1 MPLDS
6 ETNRES
12 TAQAAD
18 KEIELRLDLKL
29 IADMITPGSRVLDI
43 GCGDGALLA
52 YLAAKKDVDG
62 RGIEISQDGVNA
74 CVAHGL
80 SVIQGDADTDLT
92 NYPDHAFD
100 YVVLGQTLQAT
111 RQPREVLEDLVRIGR
126 HAVVSFINF
135 GHWRTRLSL
144 LVHGRVPVR
153 TGASFGWYDNPDIHL
168 CTILDFVMLC
178 NNLGLTIEKG
188 LSLSRD
194 HNVRTIRSADH
205 LANLR
210 GDQAIFL
217 LRRE

>member
-1 MPLDS
+1 MPLEA
-6 ETNRES
+6 ETDPEN
-12 TAQAAD
+12 TAQA
-18 KEIELRLDLKL
+18 KEEIDLRPDLKL
-29 IADMITPGSRVLDI
+29 IADMIAPGSRVLDI

-52 YLAAKKDVDG
+52 YLARNKDVDG

-111 RQPREVLEDLVRIGR
+111 HQPREVLEDLVRIGR
-126 HAVVSFINF
+126 HAVVSFMNF

-144 LVHGRVPVR
+144 LVHGRVPVK
-153 TGASFGWYDNPDIHL
+153 TGSSFRWYDSPDIHL
-168 CTILDFVMLC
+168 CTILDFVGLC
-178 NNLGLTIEKG
+178 DTLGLTIEKG
-188 LSLSRD
+188 LSLSRER
-194 HNVRTIRSADH
+194 NVRTIRSADH

>member
-1 MPLDS
+1 MPLDA
-6 ETNRES
+6 ETDPEN
-12 TAQAAD
+12 TAQA
-18 KEIELRLDLKL
+18 KEEIDLRPDLKL
-29 IADMITPGSRVLDI
+29 IADMIAPGSRVLDI

-52 YLAAKKDVDG
+52 YLARNKDVDG

-111 RQPREVLEDLVRIGR
+111 HQPREVLEDLVRIGR
-126 HAVVSFINF
+126 HAVVSFMNF

-144 LVHGRVPVR
+144 LVHGRVPVK
-153 TGASFGWYDNPDIHL
+153 TGSSFRWYDSPDIHL
-168 CTILDFVMLC
+168 CTILDFVGLC
-178 NNLGLTIEKG
+178 DTLGLTIEKG
-188 LSLSRD
+188 LSLSRER
-194 HNVRTIRSADH
+194 NIRTIRSADH

>member
-1 MPLDS
+1 MPLDP
-6 ETNRES
+6 EPNPPDTPPA
-12 TAQAAD
+12 TARRTH
-18 KEIELRLDLKL
+18 LRRDLQL

-52 YLAAKKDVDG
+52 YLAEEKNVDG

-92 NYPDHAFD
+92 NYPDNAFD
-100 YVVLGQTLQAT
+100 FVVLGQTLQAT
-111 RQPREVLEDLVRIGR
+111 HRPREVLEDLVRIGR
-126 HAVVSFINF
+126 HAVVSFTNF

-144 LVHGRVPVR
+144 LANGRIPVK
-153 TGASFGWYDNPDIHL
+153 TGSSFGWYDSPDIHL
-168 CTILDFVMLC
+168 CTILDFVSLC
-178 NNLGLTIEKG
+178 GAMGLSIEMG

-194 HNVRTIRSADH
+194 GRARKISTAGH

-217 LRRE
+217 MRRG

>member
-6 ETNRES
+6 ETDPENSARV
-12 TAQAAD
+12 AAEKND
-18 KEIELRLDLKL
+18 LRLDLKL
-29 IADMITPGSRVLDI
+29 IADMIPPGSRVLDI

-52 YLAAKKDVDG
+52 FLAQTKDVDG
-62 RGIEISQDGVNA
+62 RGTEISQDGVNA

-111 RQPREVLEDLVRIGR
+111 HRPREVLEDLVRIGR

-144 LVHGRVPVR
+144 LVHGRVPVK
-153 TGASFGWYDNPDIHL
+153 TGATFGWYDSPGIHL
-168 CTILDFVMLC
+168 CTILDFVGLC
-178 NNLGLTIEKG
+178 NKLGLTIEKG

-194 HNVRTIRSADH
+194 RNVRTIRSADH

>member
-1 MPLDS
+1 MPLDTDTQPDHLAPAAES
-6 ETNRES
+6 EL
-12 TAQAAD
+12 D
-18 KEIELRLDLKL
+18 LRLDLKL
-29 IADMITPGSRVLDI
+29 IADMIAPGSRVLDI

-52 YLAAKKDVDG
+52 YLARNKNVDG

-74 CVAHGL
+74 CVANGL

-111 RQPREVLEDLVRIGR
+111 RQPRQVIEDLVRIGR

-144 LVHGRVPVR
+144 LVHGRVPVK
-153 TGASFGWYDNPDIHL
+153 TGSTFGWYDSPDIHL
-168 CTILDFVMLC
+168 CTMLDFVGLC
-178 NNLGLTIEKG
+178 ESMGLTIEDG
-188 LSLSRD
+188 LSLSGEGNI
-194 HNVRTIRSADH
+194 HKIKTAGH

-217 LRRE
+217 LRR

>member
-1 MPLDS
+1 MPLDA
-6 ETNRES
+6 ETDPEN
-12 TAQAAD
+12 TAQA
-18 KEIELRLDLKL
+18 KEEIDLRPDLKL
-29 IADMITPGSRVLDI
+29 IADMIAPGSRVLDI
-43 GCGDGALLA
+43 GCGDGVLLA
-52 YLAAKKDVDG
+52 YLAQNKDVDG

-111 RQPREVLEDLVRIGR
+111 HQPREVLEDLVRIGR
-126 HAVVSFINF
+126 HAVVSFMNF

-144 LVHGRVPVR
+144 LVHGRVPVK
-153 TGASFGWYDNPDIHL
+153 TGSSFRWYDSPDIHL
-168 CTILDFVMLC
+168 CTILDFVGLC
-178 NNLGLTIEKG
+178 DTLGLTIEKG
-188 LSLSRD
+188 LSLSRER
-194 HNVRTIRSADH
+194 NVRTIRSADH

>member
-1 MPLDS
+1 MPLEA
-6 ETNRES
+6 ETDPEN
-12 TAQAAD
+12 TAQA
-18 KEIELRLDLKL
+18 KEEIDLRPDLKL
-29 IADMITPGSRVLDI
+29 IADMIAPGSRVLDI
-43 GCGDGALLA
+43 GCGDGVLLA
-52 YLAAKKDVDG
+52 YLAQNKDVDG

-111 RQPREVLEDLVRIGR
+111 HQPREVLEDLVRIGR
-126 HAVVSFINF
+126 HAVVSFMNF

-144 LVHGRVPVR
+144 LVHGRVPVK
-153 TGASFGWYDNPDIHL
+153 TGSSFRWYDSPDIHL
-168 CTILDFVMLC
+168 CTILDFVGLC
-178 NNLGLTIEKG
+178 DTLGLTIEKG
-188 LSLSRD
+188 LSLSRER
-194 HNVRTIRSADH
+194 NVRTIRSADH

>member
-1 MPLDS
+1 MPLDPATNSDKAARGTS
-6 ETNRES
+6 EKT
-12 TAQAAD
+12 D
-18 KEIELRLDLKL
+18 LRLDLQL

-52 YLAAKKDVDG
+52 YLAQEKNVDG

-92 NYPDHAFD
+92 NYPDNAFD

-126 HAVVSFINF
+126 HAVVSFTNF

-144 LVHGRVPVR
+144 LLHGRVPVK
-153 TGASFGWYDNPDIHL
+153 TGSAFGWYDSPDIHL
-168 CTILDFVMLC
+168 CTILDFVSLC
-178 NNLGLTIEKG
+178 GAMGLTIEMG

-194 HNVRTIRSADH
+194 GHAREIRSAGH
-205 LANLR
+205 MANLR

-217 LRRE
+217 LRRG

>member
-1 MPLDS
+1 MPLDA
-6 ETNRES
+6 ETDPEN
-12 TAQAAD
+12 TAQA
-18 KEIELRLDLKL
+18 KEEIDLRPDLKL
-29 IADMITPGSRVLDI
+29 IADMIAPGSRVLDI

-52 YLAAKKDVDG
+52 YLARNKDVDG

-111 RQPREVLEDLVRIGR
+111 HQPREVLEDLVRIGR
-126 HAVVSFINF
+126 HAVVSFMNF

-144 LVHGRVPVR
+144 LVHGRVPVK
-153 TGASFGWYDNPDIHL
+153 TGSSFRWYDSPDIHL
-168 CTILDFVMLC
+168 CTILDFVGLC
-178 NNLGLTIEKG
+178 DTLGLTIEKG
-188 LSLSRD
+188 LSLSRER
-194 HNVRTIRSADH
+194 NVRTIRSADH

>member
-1 MPLDS
+1 MPLDA
-6 ETNRES
+6 ETDPEN
-12 TAQAAD
+12 TAQA
-18 KEIELRLDLKL
+18 KEEIDLRPDLKL
-29 IADMITPGSRVLDI
+29 IADMIAPGSRVLDI
-43 GCGDGALLA
+43 GCGDGVLLA
-52 YLAAKKDVDG
+52 YLAQNKDVDG

-74 CVAHGL
+74 CVAYGL

-111 RQPREVLEDLVRIGR
+111 HQPREVLEDLVRIGR
-126 HAVVSFINF
+126 HAVVSFMNF

-144 LVHGRVPVR
+144 LVHGRVPVK
-153 TGASFGWYDNPDIHL
+153 TGSSFRWYDSPDIHL
-168 CTILDFVMLC
+168 CTILDFVGLC
-178 NNLGLTIEKG
+178 DTLGLTIEKG
-188 LSLSRD
+188 LSLSRER
-194 HNVRTIRSADH
+194 NVRTIRSADH

>member
-1 MPLDS
+1 MPLDPPTS
-6 ETNRES
+6 PENQAMMA
-12 TAQAAD
+12 AQPID
-18 KEIELRLDLKL
+18 LRLDLKL
-29 IADMITPGSRVLDI
+29 IADMIAPGSRVLDI

-52 YLAAKKDVDG
+52 YLAQNKDVDG
-62 RGIEISQDGVNA
+62 RGIEISQNGVNA

-111 RQPREVLEDLVRIGR
+111 RQPRDVLEDLVRIGR

-135 GHWRTRLSL
+135 GYWRTRLSL
-144 LVHGRVPVR
+144 LVHGRVPVK
-153 TGASFGWYDNPDIHL
+153 TGSSFGWYDSPDIHL
-168 CTILDFVMLC
+168 CTILDFVSLC
-178 NNLGLTIEKG
+178 ESMGLTIEKG
-188 LSLSRD
+188 LSLSSD
-194 HNVRTIRSADH
+194 NKVHTIHSAGH

-217 LRRE
+217 LRRG

>member
-1 MPLDS
+1 MPPDA
-6 ETNRES
+6 ETDPEN
-12 TAQAAD
+12 TAQAREEVD
-18 KEIELRLDLKL
+18 LRPDLKL
-29 IADMITPGSRVLDI
+29 IADIIAPGSRVLDI

-52 YLAAKKDVDG
+52 YLAGNKDVDG

-92 NYPDHAFD
+92 NYPNHAFD

-111 RQPREVLEDLVRIGR
+111 HQPREVLEELVRIGR

-144 LVHGRVPVR
+144 LVHGRVPVK
-153 TGASFGWYDNPDIHL
+153 TGSSFRWYDSPDIHL
-168 CTILDFVMLC
+168 CTILDFVGLC
-178 NNLGLTIEKG
+178 DTLGLTIEKG
-188 LSLSRD
+188 LSLSRER
-194 HNVRTIRSADH
+194 NVRTIRSAGH

-210 GDQAIFL
+210 GDQAVFL
-217 LRRE
+217 VQRE

>member
-1 MPLDS
+1 MPLDP
-6 ETNRES
+6 ETNRENR
-12 TAQAAD
+12 APAAEE
-18 KEIELRLDLKL
+18 EIDLRLDLKL
-29 IADMITPGSRVLDI
+29 IADMIAPGSRVLDI

-52 YLAAKKDVDG
+52 YLARKKDVDG

-111 RQPREVLEDLVRIGR
+111 RRPREVLEDLVRIGR

-144 LVHGRVPVR
+144 LVHGRVPVK
-153 TGASFGWYDNPDIHL
+153 TGSTFGWYDSPDIHL
-168 CTILDFVMLC
+168 CTILDFVGLC
-178 NNLGLTIEKG
+178 NILGLTIEKG

-194 HNVRTIRSADH
+194 GKVHTIRSAGH

>member
-1 MPLDS
+1 MPLDPQ
-6 ETNRES
+6 TNLEGYPWE
-12 TAQAAD
+12 AA
-18 KEIELRLDLKL
+18 ITVGLRPDLKL

-52 YLAAKKDVDG
+52 YLARIKNVDG
-62 RGIEISQDGVNA
+62 RGIEISQNGVNA

-80 SVIQGDADTDLT
+80 SVIQGNADTDLT
-92 NYPDHAFD
+92 NYPENAFD

-111 RQPREVLEDLVRIGR
+111 HRPREVLEDLVRIGR

-144 LVHGRVPVR
+144 LFYGRVPVK
-153 TGASFGWYDNPDIHL
+153 TGASFGWYDSPDIHL
-168 CTILDFVMLC
+168 CTILDFFALS
-178 NNLGLTIEKG
+178 NTLGLTIEKG

-194 HNVRTIRSADH
+194 HNVQTIRSAGH

-217 LRRE
+217 LRRN